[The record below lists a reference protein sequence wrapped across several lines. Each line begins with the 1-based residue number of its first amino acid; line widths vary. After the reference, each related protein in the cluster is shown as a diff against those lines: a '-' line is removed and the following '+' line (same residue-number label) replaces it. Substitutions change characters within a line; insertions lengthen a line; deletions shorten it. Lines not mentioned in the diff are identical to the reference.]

1 MGKYKGF
8 DNAKVKRR
16 IWRANTNK
24 IIGKIVNNV
33 AKEGHRKKMRQTLN
47 KIQGSVNDLP
57 QYGKIKFGS
66 INVNGLDD
74 ETTSAV
80 KNIIESRRFDVR
92 YLLRREYL
100 PKRTLRSISQQTSTI
115 LYSIKLIFTIMTCK
129 KLKDC
134 TI

>member
-8 DNAKVKRR
+8 HDSKVKRR

-33 AKEGHRKKMRQTLN
+33 AKEGHRKKKRQTLN
-47 KIQGSVNDLP
+47 KIQECVNDLP

-80 KNIIESRRFDVR
+80 KNIIESRGFDVR
-92 YLLRREYL
+92 YLLKQGYL
-100 PKRTLRSISQQTSTI
+100 PRNINNLV
-115 LYSIKLIFTIMTCK
+115 FN
-129 KLKDC
+129 
-134 TI
+134 